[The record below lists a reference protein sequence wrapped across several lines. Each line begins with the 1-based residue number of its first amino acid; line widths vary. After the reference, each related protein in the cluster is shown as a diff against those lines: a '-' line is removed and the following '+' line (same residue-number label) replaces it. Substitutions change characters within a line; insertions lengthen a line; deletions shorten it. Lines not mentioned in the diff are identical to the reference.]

1 MSKDEGYLYA
11 YMRFLKYNFYL
22 QWSHDNCNILKK
34 NAIEW
39 YQSKN
44 DNKPNA

>member
-22 QWSHDNCNILKK
+22 QWSHDNCNILKNNCNRIVSEQK
-34 NAIEW
+34 
-39 YQSKN
+39 
-44 DNKPNA
+44 